1 MKKLF
6 KYLAIGILI
15 IIGIFIGISAYMG
28 MGKDRAQYDIDNFFS
43 IPGKHENTIKQIK
56 MVETYLDDS
65 LQNKLNKLISKLENK
80 YPNNSEVKSL
90 RISLNKAI
98 VLQKKYAINW
108 KKDLNEKLERERK
121 LKEAKTQQNIKSNKK
136 IAISAVC
143 NNRGDINIYFNGME
157 NARLSDAI
165 RHINKTPG
173 CYLGIDAKSD
183 ADIFT
188 INNSTLM
195 SKGNFEVILF
205 NGKKWGVTS
214 INAYQNP

>member
-15 IIGIFIGISAYMG
+15 IIGIFIGISAY

-143 NNRGDINIYFNGME
+143 NNREDINIYFNGME